1 MRIRADHV
9 FDGDSWGAS
18 ADITVLDGRIA
29 AVTPVD
35 DSAADHHVAAVAPGL
50 IDVGVSAS
58 GYSEVPS
65 AADPY
70 APERAYAR
78 MSLRYAVTTVVD
90 VNNSPGPLSYLR
102 SLAQAGE
109 GPAIIASAGRLTT
122 VPSGRHDHLVDRET
136 ASAVVDELVAAGACL
151 LSVGFTEPGVLEA
164 ILRVAE
170 RHDIPVVVGRQ
181 TQPATPGLMLVRRPE
196 HLAAAAGRRAVL
208 AGGDVYFLPQL
219 HATERW
225 PVEGL
230 LDARDAHL
238 ATPVLPHCRN
248 FLRSRGRIGK
258 RIGRTVVGR
267 YYGDREPALLD
278 AEAGP
283 RATAAASV
291 GRCVASSAGGET
303 GMVPGLS
310 IWHELACLE
319 RSVEPEAAFASAT
332 SAPARALGLADVG
345 VVRPGA
351 HADLLLSN
359 TAQPVT
365 ASRLLEGLLA
375 VVVRGRVL
383 ETRDLEDEVESLVA
397 ASLREQA

>member
-1 MRIRADHV
+1 VRIRADHV

-29 AVTPVD
+29 TVTPVGGGG
-35 DSAADHHVAAVAPGL
+35 ADRHVAAVAPGL
-50 IDVGVSAS
+50 IDIGVSAS
-58 GYSEVPS
+58 GYAEVPS
-65 AADPY
+65 SGDPY

-78 MSLRYAVTTVVD
+78 MSLRYAVTTLVD
-90 VNNSPGPLSYLR
+90 VNNSEGPLSYLR
-102 SLAQAGE
+102 SLAKAGE
-109 GPAIIASAGRLTT
+109 GPAIVASAGRLAT
-122 VPSGRHDHLVDRET
+122 VPSGRHDHLVDSET

-151 LSVGFTEPGVLEA
+151 VSVGFTDPDVLETV
-164 ILRVAE
+164 LRVAE

-196 HLAAAAGRRAVL
+196 HLAAASGQRAVL
-208 AGGDVYFLPQL
+208 ADGDVYFLPQL

-225 PVEGL
+225 PVDGL
-230 LDARDAHL
+230 LDAHDAHL

-258 RIGRTVVGR
+258 RIGRTVVDR
-267 YYGDREPALLD
+267 YYGDREPALID
-278 AEAGP
+278 AKAGR
-283 RATAAASV
+283 RATAAAEV

-319 RSVEPEAAFASAT
+319 RSVGPEAAFASAT
-332 SAPARALGLADVG
+332 SSPARALGLVDVG

-359 TAQPVT
+359 TAQPAT
-365 ASRLLEGLLA
+365 AAALLDGLLA
-375 VVVRGRVL
+375 VVVRGRLL
-383 ETRDLEDEVESLVA
+383 EARDLEDEVDDLVA
-397 ASLREQA
+397 SSLREQG